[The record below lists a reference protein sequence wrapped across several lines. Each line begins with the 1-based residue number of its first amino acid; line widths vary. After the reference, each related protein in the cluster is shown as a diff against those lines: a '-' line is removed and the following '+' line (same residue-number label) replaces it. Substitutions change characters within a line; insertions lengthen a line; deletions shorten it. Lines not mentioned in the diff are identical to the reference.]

1 MARSGSNPPPRSSP
15 RKRSRPTEDEVEN
28 KEGDGEVEEQPASKK
43 TQFGLFPRLLSMF
56 GAAANNP
63 AEFEEAV
70 RKSIPPEKAE
80 QAAPSM
86 SDRERSAFIANMID
100 ERHAEIQEKEADEAL
115 RDPKRKLAWNPNIKP
130 TDNDWIDF
138 YDMIHEEL
146 QKKAVIDV
154 LEAHFE
160 DGQISMIQP
169 MGTDGAALQ
178 IQNEHTAL
186 YNANIAK
193 GGKYFGCGNNLTT
206 KLTML
211 HFGLPVEPM
220 TKNNI
225 LGCGK
230 GKDEDDPPDEE
241 EDELQRYERI
251 YYAQKPLDFLDTY
264 WERGHGYPILRQPG
278 NKPENVRMRGGAGSP
293 EEIGQ
298 PDFDSGTVHLRG
310 GASNSRT
317 SPRKKPNNSTGKSP
331 AKNAATINVEKD
343 AIGNLMPGELFPPTL
358 GPRDNFNRER
368 ILKQRAAELKIQKYD
383 PWLAE
388 QRRQDRLQREAYYK
402 DHHAVLPGQ
411 KPEPPLYGMVR
422 ELMLSVTD
430 AQPTIYSQRL
440 TPTDINAILDENQRA
455 RNKILERM
463 DVCTLCDE
471 SFPKFQ
477 REDWRVHLEKHA
489 EQMATAGKC
498 PICATDQW
506 TLMNMDQKKKHIVYH
521 QDLAGYR
528 HVMWDVDKCPV
539 CDEQFTKLGHAED
552 VVYHLAEHQPG
563 ILRFCD
569 RCGLE
574 KFACST
580 SELYR
585 HKTMCIEGPE
595 RTRKDPELLFCELC
609 GKDRTNETEQEL
621 IDHRKKCSFTNRGY
635 FCRKCGLDM
644 SNLSLEN
651 RRRHVGRCKPPR
663 GVKGKHCQRC
673 GMDKS
678 QLDQMGLLQHDRTCA
693 FNEEKH
699 PSAQELIEGL
709 WLHQRLACKA
719 GKLIDFT
726 EMKAKI
732 ERQDELLRKSQAAA
746 VEGVGFCPQVGC
758 GVDLSNFAGYQI
770 VEHMAE
776 HLRNASTVPNTPAL
790 SSTGMELDDQ
800 FDQYSPDE
808 GDDNDDQG
816 DQAVNRSPTFFTR
829 LTPSPAKTSS
839 ASPTKKTPKAS
850 TVKTTT
856 PAKPKSTT
864 KKAATGGKQ
873 KNKDS
878 DSASD
883 DEEESDGLE
892 QPAEDDESESE
903 PESESD
909 FTPGS
914 ENSNDRKR
922 KLYEKVGDDSAGNPV
937 YETEEYL
944 GDTDDG
950 QPIKK
955 KLYRRFRGADGQWV
969 YQTDLSDE
977 SIPSDEISSEY
988 TDGGSRIP
996 KGTRGD
1002 LHRAA
1007 ALKAQNKRKLKTKP
1021 KAPSAQTEDPDSISN
1036 PRQKQKPKPPTK
1048 PTPTKA
1054 TKAPGKQPSSSSNEY
1069 HYDADI
1075 ERRRRRKEAAAI
1087 AAALAAAGT
1096 AGAAKP
1102 TTKTP
1107 VKKPA
1112 TKTPVKKPA
1121 SKTPIKKPATK
1132 TPVKKPTAK
1141 PAIDDPFASD
1151 IEREQ
1156 REAAGLPEE
1165 EDSPESEILSE
1176 PESEDDGE
1184 GKAGDGRGSVGGDS
1198 KKTASSVSKTD
1209 SGSDVSGFDAGYYE
1223 SGSDIDDKDLNP
1235 DDVVKGTGKN
1245 VIGKKS
1251 KKDKDNPYRY
1261 TTLSDIPI
1269 EQRILWTE
1277 EDIELVTRRL
1287 EQGPLSPRW
1296 IKNKKVVPFYS
1307 DKDSPTRNPGK
1318 NITPE
1323 SVPDVD
1329 VTSPIRKPTRR
1340 GTRTK
1345 TPTTSSTLGSSRVT
1359 KKTTPAPKKTTTA
1372 PKKTPGRKPSAA
1384 KPVKE

>member
-15 RKRSRPTEDEVEN
+15 RKRSRPTEDEFEN
-28 KEGDGEVEEQPASKK
+28 KEGDGEVEEQPALKK
-43 TQFGLFPRLLSMF
+43 TQFGLFPRLMSMF
-56 GAAANNP
+56 GAAANTP

-80 QAAPSM
+80 EAAPSM
-86 SDRERSAFIANMID
+86 SDRERSTFIANMID
-100 ERHAEIQEKEADEAL
+100 ERHAEIQAKEADEAL
-115 RDPKRKLAWNPNIKP
+115 RDPKRKLAWNPNIKT

-138 YDMIHEEL
+138 SDMIHDEL

-160 DGQISMIQP
+160 DGQISIIQP
-169 MGTDGAALQ
+169 MGIDGAVLQ

-241 EDELQRYERI
+241 EDEFQRYERI

-264 WERGHGYPILRQPG
+264 WERGHGYPILRR
-278 NKPENVRMRGGAGSP
+278 NKPENVRMRGGAGAP
-293 EEIGQ
+293 EEISQ
-298 PDFDSGTVHLRG
+298 RDFESGTVHLRG

-317 SPRKKPNNSTGKSP
+317 SPRKKSNNSTGKSP
-331 AKNAATINVEKD
+331 AKNAGTINVEKD
-343 AIGNLMPGELFPPTL
+343 AIGNLMPGELFPPSL

-388 QRRQDRLQREAYYK
+388 QRRQDRLQRESYYK

-422 ELMLSVTD
+422 ELMLNVTD
-430 AQPTIYSQRL
+430 AQPTIYSQRI

-477 REDWRVHLEKHA
+477 REDWRVHLVKHA

-498 PICATDQW
+498 PVCATDQW
-506 TLMNMDQKKKHIVYH
+506 TLMNMDQKKRHIVYH

-539 CDEQFTKLGHAED
+539 CEEEFSKLGHAED

-563 ILRFCD
+563 IIRFCD

-595 RTRKDPELLFCELC
+595 RPRKDPELLFCELC

-644 SNLSLEN
+644 TNLSLEN

-678 QLDQMGLLQHDRTCA
+678 QLDQLGLLQHDRTCA

-699 PSAQELIEGL
+699 PSAQELIE
-709 WLHQRLACKA
+709 
-719 GKLIDFT
+719 

-746 VEGVGFCPQVGC
+746 VEANFTGVGFCPQVGC
-758 GVDLSNFAGYQI
+758 IVDLSNFAGYQI

-776 HLRNASTVPNTPAL
+776 HLRNASMVPNTPAP
-790 SSTGMELDDQ
+790 SSPGMDLHDR
-800 FDQYSPDE
+800 FDQYSDDE

-816 DQAVNRSPTFFTR
+816 DQTVTRSPPFFTR
-829 LTPSPAKTSS
+829 LTPSPAKTTS
-839 ASPTKKTPKAS
+839 ASPAKKTPKAS
-850 TVKTTT
+850 TIKTTK
-856 PAKPKSTT
+856 PAKSKITT

-873 KNKDS
+873 KYKEP
-878 DSASD
+878 DSAND
-883 DEEESDGLE
+883 DEEESDELV

-903 PESESD
+903 PD
-909 FTPGS
+909 FTPS
-914 ENSNDRKR
+914 KNSIDKKR
-922 KLYEKVGDDSAGNPV
+922 KLYDKVGDDSDSNPV

-950 QPIKK
+950 QSIKK

-1002 LHRAA
+1002 SHRAA

-1021 KAPSAQTEDPDSISN
+1021 KAPSTQTEDSDSISN
-1036 PRQKQKPKPPTK
+1036 PRQKQKPKSPTKKPTK
-1048 PTPTKA
+1048 PTPTKPA
-1054 TKAPGKQPSSSSNEY
+1054 TKAPGKQPSISSNEY
-1069 HYDADI
+1069 YYDADI

-1087 AAALAAAGT
+1087 AAALAATATGT
-1096 AGAAKP
+1096 G
-1102 TTKTP
+1102 
-1107 VKKPA
+1107 KPA
-1112 TKTPVKKPA
+1112 TKTPVKKPSA
-1121 SKTPIKKPATK
+1121 KPAT
-1132 TPVKKPTAK
+1132 PSNDSL
-1141 PAIDDPFASD
+1141 DDPFASD
-1151 IEREQ
+1151 IERG
-1156 REAAGLPEE
+1156 RKRKAGVPEE
-1165 EDSPESEILSE
+1165 EDPPENEIYSE
-1176 PESEDDGE
+1176 PESEDDEE
-1184 GKAGDGRGSVGGDS
+1184 GKAGDDGGSVGGDS
-1198 KKTASSVSKTD
+1198 KKTASSISKTD
-1209 SGSDVSGFDAGYYE
+1209 SGSDISGFDAGYYE

-1235 DDVVKGTGKN
+1235 DNVVKGTGKN
-1245 VIGKKS
+1245 IIGKKS

-1277 EDIELVTRRL
+1277 EDIELVTKRL

-1307 DKDSPTRNPGK
+1307 DKDSPTRNLGT

-1345 TPTTSSTLGSSRVT
+1345 TPTTSATIGTSRVT